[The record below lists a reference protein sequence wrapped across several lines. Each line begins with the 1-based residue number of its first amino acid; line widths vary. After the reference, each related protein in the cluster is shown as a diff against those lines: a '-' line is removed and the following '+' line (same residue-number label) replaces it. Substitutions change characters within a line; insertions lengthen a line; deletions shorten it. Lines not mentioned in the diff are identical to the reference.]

1 MKRNRGIPCEKGGKE
16 SDGSRY
22 LSACAL
28 CYIKYESRFAVQ
40 PKAYRDVPFRLSD
53 FMFEKKNSPSDWRA
67 IFKNNA
73 MMAGGLETFMLIFV
87 GMSRN
92 GLMPADAFSEIA
104 LGMRPLFYGFIC
116 YAVLRDG
123 EGRRVGEGQKER
135 KAAGDKTQG
144 AAAGGVQRA
153 EGDEALREEGET
165 LKEAEAVPKHD
176 FSSLTRQ
183 EKCVAELIARGLTNR
198 EIGEEL
204 CISETTVKKHVSNI
218 FEKLGISS
226 RKELR

>member
-1 MKRNRGIPCEKGGKE
+1 
-16 SDGSRY
+16 
-22 LSACAL
+22 
-28 CYIKYESRFAVQ
+28 
-40 PKAYRDVPFRLSD
+40 
-53 FMFEKKNSPSDWRA
+53 
-67 IFKNNA
+67 
-73 MMAGGLETFMLIFV
+73 
-87 GMSRN
+87 
-92 GLMPADAFSEIA
+92 MPADVFAEIA

-123 EGRRVGEGQKER
+123 EGRR
-135 KAAGDKTQG
+135 
-144 AAAGGVQRA
+144 
-153 EGDEALREEGET
+153 GDEAPREEGET

-226 RKELR
+226 RRELR

>member
-1 MKRNRGIPCEKGGKE
+1 MLFSPKHVGMFLLGCLI
-16 SDGSRY
+16 
-22 LSACAL
+22 L
-28 CYIKYESRFAVQ
+28 CL
-40 PKAYRDVPFRLSD
+40 PH
-53 FMFEKKNSPSDWRA
+53 FEKKNSPSDWRA

-73 MMAGGLETFMLIFV
+73 MMAGGLETFMLIF
-87 GMSRN
+87 
-92 GLMPADAFSEIA
+92 AEIA

-123 EGRRVGEGQKER
+123 EGRR
-135 KAAGDKTQG
+135 
-144 AAAGGVQRA
+144 
-153 EGDEALREEGET
+153 GDEAPREEGET
-165 LKEAEAVPKHD
+165 LKEAEAGPKHD

-218 FEKLGISS
+218 FEMLGISS

>member
-1 MKRNRGIPCEKGGKE
+1 MKKVVKSLTAVGI
-16 SDGSRY
+16 Y
-22 LSACAL
+22 LLAL
-28 CYIKYESRFAVQ
+28 CVILNTKAALLFS
-40 PKAYRDVPFRLSD
+40 PKHIGMFLLGCLILCLPY
-53 FMFEKKNSPSDWRA
+53 FEKENSPSDWRA

-87 GMSRN
+87 GMSRK
-92 GLMPADAFSEIA
+92 GLMPADVFAEIA

-123 EGRRVGEGQKER
+123 EGRRGGEGQKER

-144 AAAGGVQRA
+144 VAAGGVQRT

>member
-1 MKRNRGIPCEKGGKE
+1 MLFSPKHVGMFLLGCLI
-16 SDGSRY
+16 
-22 LSACAL
+22 L
-28 CYIKYESRFAVQ
+28 CL
-40 PKAYRDVPFRLSD
+40 PH
-53 FMFEKKNSPSDWRA
+53 FEKKNSPSDWRA

-73 MMAGGLETFMLIFV
+73 MMAGGLETFMLIF
-87 GMSRN
+87 
-92 GLMPADAFSEIA
+92 AEIA

-123 EGRRVGEGQKER
+123 EGRR
-135 KAAGDKTQG
+135 
-144 AAAGGVQRA
+144 
-153 EGDEALREEGET
+153 GDEAPREEGET

-226 RKELR
+226 RRELR

>member
-1 MKRNRGIPCEKGGKE
+1 MLFSPKHVGMFLLGCLI
-16 SDGSRY
+16 
-22 LSACAL
+22 L
-28 CYIKYESRFAVQ
+28 CL
-40 PKAYRDVPFRLSD
+40 PH
-53 FMFEKKNSPSDWRA
+53 FEKKNSPSDWRA

-73 MMAGGLETFMLIFV
+73 MMAGGLETFMLIF
-87 GMSRN
+87 
-92 GLMPADAFSEIA
+92 AEIA

-123 EGRRVGEGQKER
+123 EGRR
-135 KAAGDKTQG
+135 
-144 AAAGGVQRA
+144 
-153 EGDEALREEGET
+153 GDEAPREEGET

>member
-1 MKRNRGIPCEKGGKE
+1 MFLLGCLI
-16 SDGSRY
+16 
-22 LSACAL
+22 L
-28 CYIKYESRFAVQ
+28 CL
-40 PKAYRDVPFRLSD
+40 PH
-53 FMFEKKNSPSDWRA
+53 FEKKNSPSDWRA

-73 MMAGGLETFMLIFV
+73 MMAGGLETFMLIF
-87 GMSRN
+87 
-92 GLMPADAFSEIA
+92 AEIA

-123 EGRRVGEGQKER
+123 EGRR
-135 KAAGDKTQG
+135 
-144 AAAGGVQRA
+144 
-153 EGDEALREEGET
+153 GDEAPREEGET

-226 RKELR
+226 RRELR

>member
-1 MKRNRGIPCEKGGKE
+1 MLFSPKHVGMFLLGCLI
-16 SDGSRY
+16 
-22 LSACAL
+22 L
-28 CYIKYESRFAVQ
+28 CL
-40 PKAYRDVPFRLSD
+40 PH
-53 FMFEKKNSPSDWRA
+53 FEKKNSPSDWRA

-73 MMAGGLETFMLIFV
+73 MMAGGLETFMLIF
-87 GMSRN
+87 
-92 GLMPADAFSEIA
+92 AEIA

-123 EGRRVGEGQKER
+123 EGRR
-135 KAAGDKTQG
+135 
-144 AAAGGVQRA
+144 
-153 EGDEALREEGET
+153 GDEAPREEGET

-218 FEKLGISS
+218 FEMIGISS

>member
-1 MKRNRGIPCEKGGKE
+1 MFLLGCLI
-16 SDGSRY
+16 
-22 LSACAL
+22 L
-28 CYIKYESRFAVQ
+28 CL
-40 PKAYRDVPFRLSD
+40 PH
-53 FMFEKKNSPSDWRA
+53 FEKKNSPSDWRA

-73 MMAGGLETFMLIFV
+73 MMAGGLETFMLIF
-87 GMSRN
+87 
-92 GLMPADAFSEIA
+92 AEIA

-123 EGRRVGEGQKER
+123 EGRR
-135 KAAGDKTQG
+135 
-144 AAAGGVQRA
+144 
-153 EGDEALREEGET
+153 GDEAPREEGET

>member
-1 MKRNRGIPCEKGGKE
+1 LLFSPKHIGMFLLGCLI
-16 SDGSRY
+16 
-22 LSACAL
+22 L
-28 CYIKYESRFAVQ
+28 CL
-40 PKAYRDVPFRLSD
+40 PH
-53 FMFEKKNSPSDWRA
+53 FEKKNSPSDWRA

-73 MMAGGLETFMLIFV
+73 MMAGGLETFMLIFA
-87 GMSRN
+87 GMSRK
-92 GLMPADAFSEIA
+92 GLMPADVFAEIA

-123 EGRRVGEGQKER
+123 EGRRGGEGQKER

-144 AAAGGVQRA
+144 AA
-153 EGDEALREEGET
+153 
-165 LKEAEAVPKHD
+165 AVPKHD

-226 RKELR
+226 RRELR

>member
-1 MKRNRGIPCEKGGKE
+1 MLFSPKHVGMFLLGCLI
-16 SDGSRY
+16 
-22 LSACAL
+22 L
-28 CYIKYESRFAVQ
+28 CL
-40 PKAYRDVPFRLSD
+40 PH
-53 FMFEKKNSPSDWRA
+53 FEKKNSPSDWRA

-73 MMAGGLETFMLIFV
+73 MMAGGLETFMLIFA
-87 GMSRN
+87 GMSRK
-92 GLMPADAFSEIA
+92 GLMPADVFAEIA
-104 LGMRPLFYGFIC
+104 LGMCPLFYGFIC

-123 EGRRVGEGQKER
+123 EGRR
-135 KAAGDKTQG
+135 
-144 AAAGGVQRA
+144 
-153 EGDEALREEGET
+153 GDEAPREEGET
-165 LKEAEAVPKHD
+165 LKGAAAVPKHD

-226 RKELR
+226 RRELR

>member
-1 MKRNRGIPCEKGGKE
+1 MFLLGCLI
-16 SDGSRY
+16 
-22 LSACAL
+22 L
-28 CYIKYESRFAVQ
+28 CL
-40 PKAYRDVPFRLSD
+40 PH
-53 FMFEKKNSPSDWRA
+53 FEKKNSPSDWRA

-73 MMAGGLETFMLIFV
+73 MMAGGLETFMLIF
-87 GMSRN
+87 
-92 GLMPADAFSEIA
+92 AEIA

-123 EGRRVGEGQKER
+123 EGRR
-135 KAAGDKTQG
+135 
-144 AAAGGVQRA
+144 
-153 EGDEALREEGET
+153 GDEAPREEGET

-218 FEKLGISS
+218 FEMLGISS

>member
-1 MKRNRGIPCEKGGKE
+1 MLFSPKHVGMFLLGCLI
-16 SDGSRY
+16 
-22 LSACAL
+22 L
-28 CYIKYESRFAVQ
+28 CL
-40 PKAYRDVPFRLSD
+40 PH
-53 FMFEKKNSPSDWRA
+53 FEKKNSPSDWRA

-73 MMAGGLETFMLIFV
+73 MMAGGLETFMLIF
-87 GMSRN
+87 
-92 GLMPADAFSEIA
+92 AEIA

-123 EGRRVGEGQKER
+123 EGRR
-135 KAAGDKTQG
+135 
-144 AAAGGVQRA
+144 
-153 EGDEALREEGET
+153 GDEAPREEGET

-218 FEKLGISS
+218 FEMLGISS

>member
-1 MKRNRGIPCEKGGKE
+1 MLFSPKHVGMFLLGCLI
-16 SDGSRY
+16 
-22 LSACAL
+22 L
-28 CYIKYESRFAVQ
+28 CL
-40 PKAYRDVPFRLSD
+40 PH
-53 FMFEKKNSPSDWRA
+53 FEKKNSPSDWRA

-73 MMAGGLETFMLIFV
+73 MMAGGLETFMLIF
-87 GMSRN
+87 
-92 GLMPADAFSEIA
+92 AEIA

-123 EGRRVGEGQKER
+123 EGRRGGEGQKER

-144 AAAGGVQRA
+144 
-153 EGDEALREEGET
+153 
-165 LKEAEAVPKHD
+165 AEAVPKHD

-226 RKELR
+226 RRELR